1 MDFCFLGNS
10 HFSVIVLK
18 TLLEQNFIP
27 QLIIT
32 TSPKPIGR
40 KQEITPNEVDTFA
53 QEHNIKVLY
62 GDHLKDED
70 FINELKKEKIDC
82 AILASFGKILPRHI
96 IKIFP
101 HGIINVHPSLL
112 PKYRGPSPIQTAL
125 LNGDTETGTTLFI
138 IDEGIDNGPI
148 IGQMHQEIE
157 IQDNF
162 NSLSEK
168 LAILGGKLIINLG
181 PQYIE
186 GKVFVKP
193 QKDHEATFTN
203 KFHREDGK
211 IDWNNPSN
219 QIHNQIRALSNEP
232 GTYCFFDKE
241 GEQQILKIHEAN
253 IIKLEDTSDFS
264 KIKPGS
270 IINHENHFLITTSDG
285 LIDLL
290 FVQPEGKNIMSGIAF
305 LNGNKISELC

>member
-32 TSPKPIGR
+32 TSPKPVGR
-40 KQEITPNEVDTFA
+40 KQEITPNEVDTFS

-62 GDHLKDED
+62 GDHLKDEN

-82 AILASFGKILPRHI
+82 AILASFGKILPKHI

-101 HGIINVHPSLL
+101 HGIINIHPSLL

-138 IDEGIDNGPI
+138 INEGIDNGPI

-193 QKDHEATFTN
+193 QKEYEATFTN
-203 KFHREDGK
+203 KFRREDGK
-211 IDWNNPSN
+211 IN
-219 QIHNQIRALSNEP
+219 
-232 GTYCFFDKE
+232 
-241 GEQQILKIHEAN
+241 
-253 IIKLEDTSDFS
+253 
-264 KIKPGS
+264 
-270 IINHENHFLITTSDG
+270 
-285 LIDLL
+285 
-290 FVQPEGKNIMSGIAF
+290 
-305 LNGNKISELC
+305 